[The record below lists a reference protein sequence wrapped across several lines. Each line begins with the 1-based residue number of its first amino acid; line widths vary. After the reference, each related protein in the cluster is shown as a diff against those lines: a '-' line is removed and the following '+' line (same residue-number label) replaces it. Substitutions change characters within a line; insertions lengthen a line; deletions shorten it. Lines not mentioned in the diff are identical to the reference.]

1 VGPVLALAATMLALA
16 APVHC
21 DTGATMFVDGPLRVF
36 GKGFHTHEAGYT
48 TGHDHY
54 ACLGRQGPIQV
65 GTDVQGGG
73 AFGAGTDMYVF
84 AGGRYLAAATYNY
97 GEGGGDQTLTVY
109 DLRTKRVIKS
119 ARGLWDEDEGPL
131 VRLSANG
138 DLLQQEVDG
147 QSINAVVVYTRGR
160 KARVLSTPGVDATAI
175 AVAGTT
181 VYWTEPDGPHATTL
195 PGAASDEPD
204 DVLAP
209 VGFSRSNPCDTRAG
223 TTLARTPHV
232 RVARRHETSFACRV
246 GSRRAVP
253 LARAARDL
261 HVAGDRWLYY
271 AAGDQAF
278 VVDMSRDRLVTA
290 APKGVRS
297 TLLPNGALAWT
308 DAAGQLQAQKPGA
321 APVTLESAG
330 ASALTSTGTT
340 VYWTAGG
347 VAHSSTA
354 AA

>member
-1 VGPVLALAATMLALA
+1 MLALAATMLALA

-21 DTGATMFVDGPLRVF
+21 DTGATVFVDGPLRVF
-36 GKGFHTHEAGYT
+36 ATGFREHEGGNVVV
-48 TGHDHY
+48 GHEHY
-54 ACLGRQGPIQV
+54 ACLGRRGPV
-65 GTDVQGGG
+65 PLGSDFESTG
-73 AFGAGTDMYVF
+73 AFGGGVPAYVF
-84 AGGRYLAAATYNY
+84 AGDRYLAVASFDY
-97 GEGGGDQTLTVY
+97 GEGGEDQSLDVW
-109 DLRTKRVIKS
+109 DLRTRKRIKF
-119 ARGLWDEDEGPL
+119 ARGLWDDDGLPL
-131 VRLSANG
+131 IRLSANG

-147 QSINAVVVYTRGR
+147 QGINAVVVYTRGQ
-160 KARVLSTPGVDATAI
+160 KARVLSTPGVDATRI

-181 VYWTEPDGPHATTL
+181 VYWTESGSPRSTTL
-195 PGAASDEPD
+195 GGPPSDEPD
-204 DVLAP
+204 DMLAP

-246 GSRRAVP
+246 GGRHAVP
-253 LARAARDL
+253 LAGAARDL

-271 AAGDQAF
+271 AAGDRAF
-278 VVDMSRDRLVTA
+278 VLDMRRDRLVTT

-297 TLLPNGALAWT
+297 TLLTDGTLAWT

-321 APVTLESAG
+321 APAVLESAG
-330 ASALTSTGTT
+330 ASALTSADTT